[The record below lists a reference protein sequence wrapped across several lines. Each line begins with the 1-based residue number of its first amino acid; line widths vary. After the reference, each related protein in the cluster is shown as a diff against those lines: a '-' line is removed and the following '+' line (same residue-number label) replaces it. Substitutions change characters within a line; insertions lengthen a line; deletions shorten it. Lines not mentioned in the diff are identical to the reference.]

1 MNPGPAPTLL
11 NDWVTNQA
19 FWAFL
24 FLAAFAG
31 LVYYT
36 TEFLKTWHAK
46 SAELDQV
53 LEQGPPAY
61 DDTCCIQ
68 ACTRPGLVP
77 VHTVHGLR
85 FACRQCAGIVG
96 QWVGRGNQVYDQQLD
111 PITDLATWD
120 KEMDA
125 S

>member
-1 MNPGPAPTLL
+1 MNLTPTGFA
-11 NDWVTNQA
+11 VIV
-19 FWAFL
+19 L
-24 FLAAFAG
+24 FLLLLAIGVVIAENLHDHREDDQDEAA
-31 LVYYT
+31 
-36 TEFLKTWHAK
+36 
-46 SAELDQV
+46 
-53 LEQGPPAY
+53 AY

-68 ACTRPGLVP
+68 KCTRPGLVP
-77 VHTVHGLR
+77 LDTPNGVLY
-85 FACRQCAGIVG
+85 ACRQCAGIVG